1 MVADDPFHEPPDT
14 PPHFTTRPLSTGP
27 SRPILRVHSENDL
40 ARPEDHQHGVGHVQ
54 QHSGGASG
62 SRTPAR
68 RVQWTTDHI
77 VNLPPL
83 SSSPKEA
90 EEVELQPLGPNADGV
105 ATHTVH
111 PSNLPEVDSALERF
125 QRRRSRPSQLSL
137 ASGVSSADLSDIA
150 SGDGDE
156 EDYDYR
162 LDVAGERAAEEA
174 HRHPFRNPNH
184 KAPDAEEGEHNTEQ
198 DLLDNPLR
206 ENVDHYVPL
215 GETDGLPGQAAQ
227 DLAKAHDIVRAH
239 TGRWA
244 GLRRRVMRGSV
255 KKKGAGDSH
264 DHTDK
269 NGQSSDLNEKSR
281 TSTDTTN
288 SDRPLNP
295 SNSDLDAHL
304 GGTRAVTGG
313 LSEGPTSV
321 LGTLLQLQA
330 LENDHSRPGTGLS
343 TATTTA
349 VNSVATTPSSSR
361 PPSPLTDS
369 PREEICDPMPP
380 CQPQSSGDHSPHQ
393 PHAPQPVRPHHHRG
407 WSMWSRSSSPESS
420 HGAAFGKH
428 HRTKSAQSLADRVA
442 HSDQGFFGTLNKFHN
457 HFNDRPKA
465 SRSAGGTIG
474 GLVASTGAMAAPLAP
489 DRAANVINPRRPGVV
504 FDKYHLDEPTVRP
517 TRRSVASE
525 TKSLP
530 GTPMPG
536 TPMRVSSPPPPT
548 SSPNNF
554 AQKTENN
561 SEDFLPR
568 HKSADDMLAMRNGTA
583 SDSMT
588 TLSTGVPTAP
598 LSTPAEGP
606 IMMKTSK
613 QAHWKVPTPLKSP
626 ASGLK
631 KAEKWVEHRAP
642 ISRQKTR
649 EASMTEEEKDK
660 VRRRKELKAKKE
672 REKRKAKERQY
683 IVRHVAQ
690 IIFRQK
696 FLLQLAR
703 ALMMFGSPSHRLETQ
718 IQATAKVLGLNVQ
731 VVYIPGVML
740 VSFADE
746 NTHTTE
752 VKFLKQQTGLDL
764 GKLLLVHNIYWMV
777 VYDKV
782 SAEAATLQLDNLMRS
797 PPEYNWWQTIL
808 IAGLCSSFIVIFA
821 FYASFIDALVCAP
834 LGMLMA
840 GVQMLAA
847 KNDLFSNV
855 FEIAIATLIS
865 WIAAVLSRTRVLC
878 YTAMVSGGVVLI
890 LPGYIVLTGALE
902 LAARNITAG
911 AVRMGYSVIY
921 SLFLGFGISIGAEIY
936 SKMFGQNLA
945 TAKNWDCSQTHDQ
958 SKWYQMTP
966 SGYWYYLCVP
976 AYALV
981 LSLRNQQPLFAKELP
996 VMVLIACAGW
1006 AVNHF
1011 SAYAFGGRSDIVS
1024 ALGAFTVGILGNIYG
1039 RFFSNGAS
1047 FPVMVTGILLQL
1059 PSGLSQGGIFNFAAE
1074 GSETKNTTSQYSQGF
1089 SVAQQLVSVAIG
1101 LTVGLFVAAVVTHP
1115 LGGSKRRGSGIFSF

>member
-1 MVADDPFHEPPDT
+1 MVADDPFHEPPET
-14 PPHFTTRPLSTGP
+14 PPLFTTRPLSTGP

-40 ARPEDHQHGVGHVQ
+40 ARPEDHQHGVGHTQ
-54 QHSGGASG
+54 QNSGGGSG

-83 SSSPKEA
+83 SSSPKP
-90 EEVELQPLGPNADGV
+90 EEEHELQNLGADSDGV

-125 QRRRSRPSQLSL
+125 QRRRNRPSQLSL

-150 SGDGDE
+150 SGDADE

-162 LDVAGERAAEEA
+162 LDVAGEREAEAA
-174 HRHPFRNPNH
+174 HRHPFQLH
-184 KAPDAEEGEHNTEQ
+184 HHHGAPDAEEGEHNTEQ

-255 KKKGAGDSH
+255 KRKGSGD
-264 DHTDK
+264 DHAEK
-269 NGQSSDLNEKSR
+269 NGQSADVNEKSR
-281 TSTDTTN
+281 TSTDTTT

-295 SNSDLDAHL
+295 SNHDLDAHL
-304 GGTRAVTGG
+304 GGTRSAAGALPPG
-313 LSEGPTSV
+313 GPTSV

-330 LENDHSRPGTGLS
+330 LENDHSRPGTGVS

-349 VNSVATTPSSSR
+349 VNSAATTPTSSR
-361 PPSPLTDS
+361 PPSFTDS
-369 PREEICDPMPP
+369 PREEICDPMQTS
-380 CQPQSSGDHSPHQ
+380 QPVSSGDHSPHE
-393 PHAPQPVRPHHHRG
+393 PHAPTPVRPHHHRG
-407 WSMWSRSSSPESS
+407 WSMWSRTSSPDSS
-420 HGAAFGKH
+420 HSPAFGRH
-428 HRTKSAQSLADRVA
+428 HRTKSAQSLANRVA
-442 HSDQGFFGTLNKFHN
+442 QSDQGFFGTLNKFHS
-457 HFNDRPKA
+457 HFNDRPKGA
-465 SRSAGGTIG
+465 RSAGGTIG
-474 GLVASTGAMAAPLAP
+474 GLVASTGAMAAPLVP

-504 FDKYHLDEPTVRP
+504 IDKYHLEEPAVRP
-517 TRRSVASE
+517 TRRSVAYE
-525 TKSLP
+525 TKSL
-530 GTPMPG
+530 PG
-536 TPMRVSSPPPPT
+536 TPMRVSSPPPQG

-554 AQKTENN
+554 ADRTQNN

-568 HKSADDMLAMRNGTA
+568 HKSADDMLAMRNTQSEKGLPT
-583 SDSMT
+583 SDSMS
-588 TLSTGVPTAP
+588 TLTTGVPTAP

-626 ASGLK
+626 ATGLK

-642 ISRQKTR
+642 LYRPKTR
-649 EASMTEEEKDK
+649 ESSMTEEEKDK
-660 VRRRKELKAKKE
+660 ARRRKELKAKRE

-740 VSFADE
+740 VSFADD

-834 LGMLMA
+834 LGMIMA

-936 SKMFGQNLA
+936 SKMFGESLA
-945 TAKNWDCSQTHDQ
+945 TAKNWDCSQTHDPNR
-958 SKWYQMTP
+958 WYQMTP

-1074 GSETKNTTSQYSQGF
+1074 GNESKNTTSQYSQGF

>member
-27 SRPILRVHSENDL
+27 SRPILRVHSEVDL
-40 ARPEDHQHGVGHVQ
+40 ARPEDHQHGVGHTQ
-54 QHSGGASG
+54 NNSGGGSG

-77 VNLPPL
+77 VNVPPL
-83 SSSPKEA
+83 SASPKPA
-90 EEVELQPLGPNADGV
+90 EEHELQNLETDAEGV
-105 ATHTVH
+105 THTVH

-125 QRRRSRPSQLSL
+125 QRRRNRPSQLSL
-137 ASGVSSADLSDIA
+137 ASAVSSADLSDIA
-150 SGDGDE
+150 SGDNE

-162 LDVAGERAAEEA
+162 LDVARERSAEHA
-174 HRHPFRNPNH
+174 HHHPFHHHHHRD
-184 KAPDAEEGEHNTEQ
+184 PDAEEGEKHTET

-206 ENVDHYVPL
+206 EDVDGYVPL

-255 KKKGAGDSH
+255 KRKGSGDANAEK
-264 DHTDK
+264 D
-269 NGQSSDLNEKSR
+269 GPSDLNEKSR
-281 TSTDTTN
+281 TSVDTNT

-295 SNSDLDAHL
+295 SSHDLDAHL
-304 GGTRAVTGG
+304 GGTRVATEG
-313 LSEGPTSV
+313 LPGGPTSV

-330 LENDHSRPGTGLS
+330 LENDHSHPSTGLS
-343 TATTTA
+343 TAATTA
-349 VNSVATTPSSSR
+349 VNSVATTPTSSR
-361 PPSPLTDS
+361 PPSFTDS
-369 PREEICDPMPP
+369 PREEHPDPLQQS
-380 CQPQSSGDHSPHQ
+380 QPVSSGDQSPHHGE
-393 PHAPQPVRPHHHRG
+393 PRTGRPHHHRG
-407 WSMWSRSSSPESS
+407 WSIWSRSSSPDTP
-420 HGAAFGKH
+420 GFGRH
-428 HRTKSAQSLADRVA
+428 HRTKSSMSLADRVA
-442 HSDQGFFGTLNKFHN
+442 QSEHGFFGTLNKFQQ
-457 HFNDRPKA
+457 HFSDRPKGA
-465 SRSAGGTIG
+465 QSVGGTIG
-474 GLVASTGAMAAPLAP
+474 GLVATTGAMAAPLVP
-489 DRAANVINPRRPGVV
+489 DRAANVINPRRSGVV
-504 FDKYHLDEPTVRP
+504 IDRYHLDEPGLQP

-530 GTPMPG
+530 S
-536 TPMRVSSPPPPT
+536 TPMRVPSPPPT
-548 SSPNNF
+548 GSSPNLVGEK
-554 AQKTENN
+554 AEHG

-568 HKSADDMLAMRNGTA
+568 HKSADDMLMLRNQQTEKDGLKSA
-583 SDSMT
+583 NSLT
-588 TLSTGVPTAP
+588 TLSADAPATTTTTPTGLPT
-598 LSTPAEGP
+598 EGS
-606 IMMKTSK
+606 IMMKSGK

-626 ASGLK
+626 ANGLK

-642 ISRQKTR
+642 LYRPKTR

-660 VRRRKELKAKKE
+660 ARRRKELKAKRE

-808 IAGLCSSFIVIFA
+808 IAGLCSAFIVIFA

-945 TAKNWDCSQTHDQ
+945 TAKNWDCSLTHDQ
-958 SKWYQMTP
+958 SKWYMMTP

-1074 GSETKNTTSQYSQGF
+1074 GNETKNTTDQYSQGF